1 MSSPPSPDLT
11 SIFQEPPEYFRPPKP
26 ATYESCTL
34 PTGETFHLRLVGH
47 DPLWAHH
54 IWNGARTTT
63 THLHAYAPSLVR
75 GKTILELG
83 AGAGLPSLAAALWGA
98 KTVVMT
104 DYAEPDLLSN
114 MRHNISSTTPL
125 LPPSAHIVAEGYIWG
140 RDPTSLLAHLSLT
153 KSSGNGFDT
162 LILADLLFN
171 HSQHPALVSTVQGT
185 LARNKD
191 AVALVFFTPY
201 RPWLLELDLRFFELA
216 REAGLQVEKVV
227 EERMER
233 VMFEDDPGDEGLRR
247 TVFGFELR
255 WGGLQA
261 EV

>member
-1 MSSPPSPDLT
+1 MIRSG
-11 SIFQEPPEYFRPPKP
+11 
-26 ATYESCTL
+26 C
-34 PTGETFHLRLVGH
+34 
-47 DPLWAHH
+47 AHH

-63 THLHAYAPSLVR
+63 TYLHAHAPSLVY
-75 GKTILELG
+75 GKTVLEFG

-98 KTVVMT
+98 KSVVMT
-104 DYAEPDLLSN
+104 DYAEPDLLFN
-114 MRHNISSTTPL
+114 MRHNITSTSAL
-125 LPPSAHIVAEGYIWG
+125 LPPSAHIVAEVIQNCLWMQGYIWG
-140 RDPTSLLAHLSLT
+140 RDPKPLLAHLPLT
-153 KSSGNGFDT
+153 TNGDSGGGGGFDT

-171 HSQHPALVSTVQGT
+171 HSQHSALVFTVRGT

-216 REAGLQVEKVV
+216 REAGFQVEKAV
-227 EERMER
+227 EERMEK
-233 VMFEDDPGDEGLRR
+233 VMFEEDPGDEGLRR

-255 WGGLQA
+255 WEDLQA

>member
-1 MSSPPSPDLT
+1 M
-11 SIFQEPPEYFRPPKP
+11 
-26 ATYESCTL
+26 
-34 PTGETFHLRLVGH
+34 
-47 DPLWAHH
+47 
-54 IWNGARTTT
+54 
-63 THLHAYAPSLVR
+63 
-75 GKTILELG
+75 
-83 AGAGLPSLAAALWGA
+83 
-98 KTVVMT
+98 
-104 DYAEPDLLSN
+104 
-114 MRHNISSTTPL
+114 
-125 LPPSAHIVAEGYIWG
+125 
-140 RDPTSLLAHLSLT
+140 LAHLPLT
-153 KSSGNGFDT
+153 TGGRGFDT

-233 VMFEDDPGDEGLRR
+233 VMFEDDPGDERLRR

-255 WGGLQA
+255 WGDLQA